1 MKNVAYIQ
9 DIVLLTKEQIK
20 KYMGNIKNLTSEDP
34 VKIYKF
40 IVCCN
45 KCYKITNF
53 CLNINGQSLK
63 DVSDLI
69 IKNNK
74 LDNCIFIATC
84 SNVDKIQAEV
94 AKNIFFSLS
103 PLSIIMSDYSGIK
116 PNNVMTIVSNR
127 NDVYYNQIYNT
138 GPEPKYRISEL
149 TVEKVNDFVD
159 NGSSLELLI
168 ALKND
173 EFEQLNKILLDPE
186 CKFTNYATFIELDK
200 QDLPFTNKLKEKL
213 VRIYNI
219 SSNVCLLGLTQAY
232 ENINSFTLYN
242 NCAIQLTNLY
252 HQWKYF
258 IRKNIVFNFLSNSS
272 IKNQENK
279 NGNENFFTALR
290 IAVQT

>member
-9 DIVLLTKEQIK
+9 DIGLITKEQIK

-69 IKNNK
+69 KINHK
-74 LDNCIFIATC
+74 LDKCIFISTR

-103 PLSIIMSDYSGIK
+103 PLSVIMSDYSGIK

-159 NGSSLELLI
+159 NGNSLELLI
-168 ALKND
+168 ALRND

-186 CKFTNYATFIELDK
+186 CKFTNYATFSELDK
-200 QDLPFTNKLKEKL
+200 QDLPFTNKLKEKI
-213 VRIYNI
+213 VQIYNI
-219 SSNVCLLGLTQAY
+219 SSNVCILGLTQAY
-232 ENINSFTLYN
+232 EGINTYTLYD

-252 HQWKYF
+252 KQWKYF
-258 IRKNIVFNFLSNSS
+258 IRKKIVFNFFSNNSNSS
-272 IKNQENK
+272 IKTQRSK
-279 NGNENFFTALR
+279 NFFGTLRTA
-290 IAVQT
+290 IQT

>member
-9 DIVLLTKEQIK
+9 DIGLLTKEQIK
-20 KYMGNIKNLTSEDP
+20 KYMSNIKNLTSEDP

-63 DVSDLI
+63 DISDLI
-69 IKNNK
+69 KKNHK
-74 LDNCIFIATC
+74 LDNCIFICTR

-94 AKNIFFSLS
+94 AKNIYFSLS
-103 PLSIIMSDYSGIK
+103 PLSVIMSEYSGIK
-116 PNNVMTIVSNR
+116 PNNVITIVSDR

-159 NGSSLELLI
+159 NGNHLELLI
-168 ALKND
+168 ALRND

-186 CKFTNYATFIELDK
+186 CKFNNYATFIELDK
-200 QDLPFTNKLKEKL
+200 QDFPFINKLKEKL
-213 VRIYNI
+213 VKIYNI
-219 SSNVCLLGLTQAY
+219 SSNVCLLGLTQKY
-232 ENINSFTLYN
+232 KGINSSTLYD

-252 HQWKYF
+252 NQWKYF

-272 IKNQENK
+272 IKNQV
-279 NGNENFFTALR
+279 NGSYYGTLR
-290 IAVQT
+290 YSEPT

>member
-9 DIVLLTKEQIK
+9 DIGLLTKEQIK

-69 IKNNK
+69 KKNHK
-74 LDNCIFIATC
+74 LDNCIFIATR
-84 SNVDKIQAEV
+84 SNVNKIQAEV

-103 PLSIIMSDYSGIK
+103 PLSVIMKEYSGIK

-149 TVEKVNDFVD
+149 TVEKVNNFVD
-159 NGSSLELLI
+159 NGNSLELLI
-168 ALKND
+168 ALRND

-186 CKFTNYATFIELDK
+186 CKFKNYATFIELDE
-200 QDLPFTNKLKEKL
+200 QDLPFTYKIKEKL
-213 VRIYNI
+213 VQIYNT
-219 SSNVCLLGLTQAY
+219 SSNVCILGLTQVY
-232 ENINSFTLYN
+232 KDINTYTLYD

-252 HQWKYF
+252 NQWKYF
-258 IRKNIVFNFLSNSS
+258 IRKKIVFNFLSNNSNS
-272 IKNQENK
+272 RIKSQID
-279 NGNENFFTALR
+279 GNYFRALR
-290 IAVQT
+290 YAIQI

>member
-9 DIVLLTKEQIK
+9 DIGLLTKEQIK
-20 KYMGNIKNLTSEDP
+20 KYMGNIKNLTSEDA

-69 IKNNK
+69 IKNHK
-74 LDNCIFIATC
+74 LDNCIFIATR

-94 AKNIFFSLS
+94 TKNIFFSLS
-103 PLSIIMSDYSGIK
+103 PLSVVMSDYSDIK
-116 PNNVMTIVSNR
+116 PNNVMTIASDR
-127 NDVYYNQIYNT
+127 NNVYYNQIFNT

-149 TVEKVNDFVD
+149 TVEKVNNFVD
-159 NGSSLELLI
+159 NGNDLELLI
-168 ALKND
+168 ALRND

-186 CKFTNYATFIELDK
+186 CKFKNYATFIELDK
-200 QDLPFTNKLKEKL
+200 QDLLFTNKLKEKL
-213 VRIYNI
+213 VNIYNI
-219 SSNVCLLGLTQAY
+219 SSNVCLLGLTQNY
-232 ENINSFTLYN
+232 ENINSFTLYD

-279 NGNENFFTALR
+279 NENYFGVLRFATTA
-290 IAVQT
+290 

>member
-9 DIVLLTKEQIK
+9 DIGLLTKEQIK
-20 KYMGNIKNLTSEDP
+20 RYMGNIKNLTSEDA

-69 IKNNK
+69 TKNSN
-74 LDNCIFIATC
+74 LNNCIFISTR

-103 PLSIIMSDYSGIK
+103 PLSVIMSDYNGIK
-116 PNNVMTIVSNR
+116 PNNVMTIVSDR
-127 NDVYYNQIYNT
+127 NNVYYDQIYNT

-149 TVEKVNDFVD
+149 TVQKVNDYVD
-159 NGSSLELLI
+159 NGNSLELLI
-168 ALKND
+168 ALRNN

-186 CKFTNYATFIELDK
+186 CKYKNYATFIELDS
-200 QDLPFTNKLKEKL
+200 QDLPFINKIKEKL
-213 VRIYNI
+213 VKIYNI
-219 SSNVCLLGLTQAY
+219 SSNVCILGIIQAY
-232 ENINSFTLYN
+232 QDINRFTLYD
-242 NCAIQLTNLY
+242 NCAIQLTNLSSL
-252 HQWKYF
+252 WKNF
-258 IRKNIVFNFLSNSS
+258 IRKRIVFNIRNSNTKTIGLKSYYD
-272 IKNQENK
+272 
-279 NGNENFFTALR
+279 TLR
-290 IAVQT
+290 TGVTT

>member
-9 DIVLLTKEQIK
+9 DIGLLTKEQIK

-69 IKNNK
+69 KINHK
-74 LDNCIFIATC
+74 LDKCIFISTR

-103 PLSIIMSDYSGIK
+103 PLSVIMSDYSGIK

-159 NGSSLELLI
+159 NGNSLELLI
-168 ALKND
+168 ALRIV
-173 EFEQLNKILLDPE
+173 Q
-186 CKFTNYATFIELDK
+186 
-200 QDLPFTNKLKEKL
+200 
-213 VRIYNI
+213 IYNI
-219 SSNVCLLGLTQAY
+219 SSNVCILGLTQAY
-232 ENINSFTLYN
+232 EGINTYTLYD

-252 HQWKYF
+252 KQWKYF
-258 IRKNIVFNFLSNSS
+258 IRKKIVFNFFSNNSNSS
-272 IKNQENK
+272 IKTQKSKNN
-279 NGNENFFTALR
+279 NGNYFGTLRTA
-290 IAVQT
+290 IQT